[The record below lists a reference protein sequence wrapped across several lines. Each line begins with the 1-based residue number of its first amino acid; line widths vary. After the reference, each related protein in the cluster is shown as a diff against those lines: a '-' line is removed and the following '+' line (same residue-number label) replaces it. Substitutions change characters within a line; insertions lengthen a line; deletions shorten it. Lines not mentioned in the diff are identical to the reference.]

1 MSNTENE
8 DLNTLCDA
16 VESNLNSDLELNLSF
31 KCRSKHNQN
40 TASLLLMFF
49 NDLDISQADQDR
61 IVSWVTQKGQDLG
74 YTSIAR
80 DENVKISDV
89 GLILF
94 SLETP

>member
-1 MSNTENE
+1 MSNTEKE
-8 DLNTLCDA
+8 SLNTLCDA
-16 VESNLNSDLELNLSF
+16 VESNLNSDLDLDLKF

-49 NDLDISQADQDR
+49 SGIDISQADQDR
-61 IVSWVTQKGQDLG
+61 IVSWVAQKGQDLG

-80 DENVKISDV
+80 DETVKISDV

-94 SLETP
+94 SLESP